1 MPKITKT
8 TYTDDEVR
16 QKILTYL
23 SDCRKKA
30 RGLDCFIKKLQEVGW
45 VDENGISLRCFNME
59 YADNNE
65 EGNHYIE
72 WNADLIK

>member
-1 MPKITKT
+1 MRETV
-8 TYTDDEVR
+8 TYREKLNRPPTLEDKE
-16 QKILTYL
+16 
-23 SDCRKKA
+23 KA